1 MMFRSRTV
9 QITIL
14 AASSAFALITAT
26 AGDSAH
32 DEGSLDASYTISFE
46 HRGRLAS
53 SSFASV
59 AVAFMRANYCYHNM
73 ASAISSAGGRF
84 RPLPTTSDV
93 LTRRSVDRR
102 STDEHGLRQ
111 FPLPR
116 PDAVVPVPQDA
127 LLWTYRSPEPSR
139 WADGQVSELSART
152 AACQSYIQ
160 SRACLATAKLYSA
173 NFREVLLFQHITG
186 KQDLIAA

>member
-1 MMFRSRTV
+1 MTSGPSSLQLFRERRCGFHAR
-9 QITIL
+9 QL
-14 AASSAFALITAT
+14 LF
-26 AGDSAH
+26 
-32 DEGSLDASYTISFE
+32 
-46 HRGRLAS
+46 RK
-53 SSFASV
+53 
-59 AVAFMRANYCYHNM
+59 M
-73 ASAISSAGGRF
+73 ASAISSAGGRL

-102 STDEHGLRQ
+102 STDEHELRQ

-139 WADGQVSELSART
+139 WTDGQVSELSART

-160 SRACLATAKLYSA
+160 SRACLATAKLYGA
-173 NFREVLLFQHITG
+173 NFREVLLFQHRFSEVGAGACRRPTFVSVG
-186 KQDLIAA
+186 RPFQTAGA

>member
-1 MMFRSRTV
+1 GRHRPIHEGRLRCFRTTVAFLGPQVRVRRAVTSAEKQEPPGVVAPAARLSSSRVDWPV
-9 QITIL
+9 QP
-14 AASSAFALITAT
+14 
-26 AGDSAH
+26 
-32 DEGSLDASYTISFE
+32 SLD
-46 HRGRLAS
+46 LAQGK
-53 SSFASV
+53 
-59 AVAFMRANYCYHNM
+59 M

-127 LLWTYRSPEPSR
+127 LRWTYRSPEPSR
-139 WADGQVSELSART
+139 WADGQVSELSA
-152 AACQSYIQ
+152 
-160 SRACLATAKLYSA
+160 
-173 NFREVLLFQHITG
+173 
-186 KQDLIAA
+186 